1 MAVLNF
7 TPVRTYWPALN
18 MIAERQDFDSMIAGG
33 TSISYTSNYVQLNV
47 PNDASVRF
55 LGTNLVVDVSGG
67 IFTGVSSGTLTGML
81 VRISGV
87 PDPLSL
93 TGLNLSAN
101 TFVGHL
107 LAGRGP
113 QAFNMLVAGNDDING
128 GSGNDVLFGG
138 AGRDTVDGNA
148 GADRLLGDAGNDVL
162 NGGLGA
168 DTLVGGIGNDR
179 LNGGAGADQLTGGR
193 DADVFVF
200 ANRGTVDTVSDFNA
214 AADRIEIDR
223 DSFVGL
229 GNLGAIGGRFVA
241 GTSAVDGA
249 DRIIYQQSTGRLWF
263 DADGNGGGTKVLI
276 ADFAD
281 GTALTAADIIV
292 I

>member
-1 MAVLNF
+1 M
-7 TPVRTYWPALN
+7 
-18 MIAERQDFDSMIAGG
+18 
-33 TSISYTSNYVQLNV
+33 
-47 PNDASVRF
+47 
-55 LGTNLVVDVSGG
+55 GTNLVVEVSGG

-101 TFVGHL
+101 TFVDHL

-179 LNGGAGADQLTGGR
+179 LNGGAGADQLTGGVTPMSSSLPIAGPSIPCPTSTLR
-193 DADVFVF
+193 Q
-200 ANRGTVDTVSDFNA
+200 
-214 AADRIEIDR
+214 
-223 DSFVGL
+223 
-229 GNLGAIGGRFVA
+229 IG
-241 GTSAVDGA
+241 SK
-249 DRIIYQQSTGRLWF
+249 ST
-263 DADGNGGGTKVLI
+263 
-276 ADFAD
+276 
-281 GTALTAADIIV
+281 GTALSAWAISGRSGAFCRRDIRRRWCRPDHLSAIDRPPLV
-292 I
+292 

>member
-7 TPVRTYWPALN
+7 TPVRTYWTALN
-18 MIAERQDFDSMIAGG
+18 MLSERQEFDSMINSG
-33 TSISYTSNYVQLNV
+33 TSVSYTSSYVQLNV
-47 PNDASVRF
+47 PNASVRF
-55 LGTNLVVDVSGG
+55 LGTNLDVDVVGG
-67 IFTGVSSGTLTGML
+67 IFVGVSSGTLTGMQ
-81 VRISGV
+81 VSINGV
-87 PDPLSL
+87 PNPLSL

-101 TFVGHL
+101 TFVEHL

-113 QAFNMLVAGNDDING
+113 QAFNMLVSGNDDING
-128 GSGNDVLFGG
+128 GWGNDVLFGG
-138 AGRDTVDGNA
+138 AGRDTVDGNN

-200 ANRGTVDTVSDFNA
+200 AHRGLADRVTDFNA
-214 AADRIEIDR
+214 AADQIEIDN
-223 DSFVGL
+223 DSFLGL
-229 GNLGAIGGRFVA
+229 GNPGAIGGRFVA
-241 GTSAVDGA
+241 GTAALDA
-249 DRIIYQQSTGRLWF
+249 NDRIIYQQSTGRLWF
-263 DADGNGGGTKVLI
+263 DADGNGTGTKILI
-276 ADFAD
+276 ADFVD
-281 GTALTAADIIV
+281 GTVLTAADITV